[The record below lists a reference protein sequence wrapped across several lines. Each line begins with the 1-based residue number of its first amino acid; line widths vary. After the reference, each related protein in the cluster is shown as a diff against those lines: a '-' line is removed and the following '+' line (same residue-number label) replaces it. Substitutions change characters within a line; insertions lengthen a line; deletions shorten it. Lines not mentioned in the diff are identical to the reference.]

1 MAKRNGV
8 AAKLVIFDCD
18 GVLVDSEPIA
28 AASLAAELAN
38 AGFATTPEQCVAD
51 FTGLSL
57 DSVIA
62 RVEARSRRRLPAGFR
77 ERLRARDYA
86 AFRESLQPVPGVR
99 ALLDKLATPR
109 CVASSGSL
117 EKLDVTLSATGLLD
131 EFAPNIFSAEQVE
144 RGKPAPDLFLYAA
157 ASMGISPR
165 DCVVVEDSVAGI
177 MAACAAGM
185 DVIGFAGGGHAGDG
199 YASRLYQAGAPS
211 VVERMDELQQILR

>member
-62 RVEARSRRRLPAGFR
+62 QVEARSRRRLPAGFR
-77 ERLRARDYA
+77 ERLRSRDYA

-99 ALLDKLATPR
+99 ALLDRLATPR

-117 EKLDVTLSATGLLD
+117 QKLDVTLSATGLLD
-131 EFAPNIFSAEQVE
+131 DFAPNIFSAQQVE

-157 ASMGISPR
+157 ASMGISPQ

-177 MAACAAGM
+177 VAACAAGM
-185 DVIGFAGGGHAGDG
+185 GVIGFAGGGHAGDG

-211 VVERMDELQQILR
+211 VVERMDELQQILK